1 MDQAKIQ
8 QMLMST
14 EEIFIP
20 TNAAAEQSM
29 SRGNVSFSLPV
40 DSKFLLNP
48 TEKDESRGWDS
59 ASVNDA
65 GALGLSSKSS
75 FKAENDLN

>member
-1 MDQAKIQ
+1 VDTAKIQ

-14 EEIFIP
+14 EEIFVP
-20 TNAAAEQSM
+20 TNVANDKSM
-29 SRGNVSFSLPV
+29 SKSSAGNASFSLPV

-48 TEKDESRGWDS
+48 TNHDDSRVWDS

-65 GALGLSSKSS
+65 ALLGLSSKAS
-75 FKAENDLN
+75 FKA